1 MTFEMWLTFAIASAL
16 ILATPGPTVT
26 LAVSYALG
34 GGRRAVWMIVLG
46 ATLGD
51 FTAMTL
57 SLLGAGAVLT
67 ASTALFSILKTLGA
81 IYLMW
86 LGVQLYRTKPRV
98 SDSDQPETSINRRQM
113 FRSAFTVTAL
123 HPGGFVFFISFVP
136 QFVNPDLPAL
146 PQFMLLE
153 ATFLSLVAIIISLWA
168 LSAVMLR
175 RQFHKPS
182 IRKLFNRTGGSI
194 LIASGLFAL
203 FSDRRT

>member
-1 MTFEMWLTFAIASAL
+1 MTFEMWLTFAIASAA

-34 GGRRAVWMIVLG
+34 GGRRAVWVTVLG

-57 SLLGAGAVLT
+57 SLLGAGAILT
-67 ASTALFSILKTLGA
+67 ASATLFSILKVLGA
-81 IYLMW
+81 IYLIW
-86 LGVQLYRTKPRV
+86 LGVQLYRTDPG
-98 SDSDQPETSINRRQM
+98 SSGSDQPATSTSGRQM
-113 FRSAFTVTAL
+113 FRNAFSVTAL

-136 QFVNPDLPAL
+136 QFVNPDLPSL
-146 PQFMLLE
+146 PQFVLLE
-153 ATFLSLVAIIISLWA
+153 ATFLFLVATIISLWA

-175 RQFHKPS
+175 RHFYKPP

-194 LIASGLFAL
+194 LIASGLFAM
-203 FSDRRT
+203 FSDKRI

>member
-1 MTFEMWLTFAIASAL
+1 MTFEMWLTFAVASAV

-26 LAVSYALG
+26 LAVSFALNS
-34 GGRRAVWMIVLG
+34 GRRAVWVTVLG

-57 SLLGAGAVLT
+57 SLVGAGAVLS
-67 ASTALFSILKTLGA
+67 ASATLFSLLKFVGA
-81 IYLMW
+81 IYLIW
-86 LGVQLYRTKPRV
+86 LGVQLYRIDPQPGG
-98 SDSDQPETSINRRQM
+98 SDQPATSTSGWQM

-136 QFVNPDLPAL
+136 QFVNPDRPAL

-153 ATFLSLVAIIISLWA
+153 ATFLSLVAAIISLWA
-168 LSAVMLR
+168 LSAVVLR
-175 RQFHKPS
+175 RQFYKPA

-194 LIASGLFAL
+194 LVASGLFAM